1 MHFNREFIKTS
12 IPEALFHGVD
22 FPPDASFVVDSRDIR
37 PGDLFVALKG
47 AHADGHD
54 YIEEAVNKGA
64 AGLIMKIDQKDRL
77 RKLQAKVKEQL
88 TIVLLPDVTKDIVTL
103 ASAWRAQF
111 TYPVI
116 GITGSVGKTTT
127 KEMLAHIVSKSGK
140 RCLASSGNQNT
151 LIGVSLNILKMSS
164 HHDVAIFEMGI
175 SKRGEMAGL
184 ASLVRPTTAII
195 TAIGHSHMEGLGS
208 INDIA
213 NEKRDI
219 FKFFKEDSIGIVNG
233 DQPLLTTISY
243 THPIIKFGCKM
254 TNQIQARKIQVQGA
268 QTHFILKLYKERFRL
283 SIPTNHMGPI
293 LNGLAA
299 SAAAYVIGIPS
310 SLIIEG
316 LKTIDPV
323 ARRFERRPIKAHKGV
338 LIDDSYNA
346 SPESMKAALLAFEKI
361 EEKGQKIAVLG
372 DMLELGVNAPFWHR
386 QLGRFL
392 RKVPS
397 LQHVVLVGE
406 NVKWAQKTMPSYV
419 TCQVVPNWKQA
430 LSALKDKLERECV
443 ILVKGS
449 RAMELENLVYEITE

>member
-1 MHFNREFIKTS
+1 MHFNREFIKT
-12 IPEALFHGVD
+12 IVPEALFYGVD
-22 FPPDASFVVDSRDIR
+22 FPPDASLVVDSRDLR
-37 PGDLFVALKG
+37 PGELFVALKG
-47 AHADGHD
+47 GRVDGHD
-54 YIEEAVNKGA
+54 FIEEAISKGA
-64 AGLIMKIDQKDRL
+64 VGLIISLDQKDCL
-77 RKLQAKVKEQL
+77 RKIQAKTKDTL
-88 TIVLLPDVTKDIVTL
+88 TIVCLPNVAKDIVTL
-103 ASAWRAQF
+103 ATAWRAKF

-127 KEMLAHIVSKSGK
+127 KEMLAHILRKSGK
-140 RCLASSGNQNT
+140 NCLASSGNQNT
-151 LIGVSLNILKMSS
+151 LLGVSLNILKMNDQ
-164 HHDVAIFEMGI
+164 HTIAIFEMGI
-175 SKRGEMAGL
+175 SKRGEMAEL
-184 ASLVRPTTAII
+184 AQLVRPTTAII

-213 NEKRDI
+213 SEKRDI

-233 DQPLLTTISY
+233 DQPLLTMISY

-268 QTHFILKLYKERFRL
+268 QTHFILKLYRERFRV
-283 SIPTNHMGPI
+283 SMPTNHMGPI

-299 SAAAYVIGIPS
+299 CSAAYVVGVSPS
-310 SLIIEG
+310 SIVEG
-316 LKTIDPV
+316 LKTIDTV
-323 ARRFERRPIKAHKGV
+323 ARRFERRPIKARKGV

-430 LSALKDKLERECV
+430 LSCLKDKLERECV